1 MDNNQPP
8 GTPTGQGQYQ
18 QPQPQYPPQPQYQP
32 QTQQVYSQAQIKYG
46 RGVSRIIPGL
56 VIAVLAIAL
65 LVVGIA
71 FINGKMKTNVQSA
84 IDVNSALSS
93 AKTTFDANNGTTDT
107 APQQAVANGWY
118 TNDLLIVTAQ
128 AVYASNNTEQ
138 KVLDSNKTL
147 SIVLVVSVGVLL
159 LAFGAFFVLKAALD

>member
-1 MDNNQPP
+1 
-8 GTPTGQGQYQ
+8 
-18 QPQPQYPPQPQYQP
+18 
-32 QTQQVYSQAQIKYG
+32 
-46 RGVSRIIPGL
+46 
-56 VIAVLAIAL
+56 
-65 LVVGIA
+65 
-71 FINGKMKTNVQSA
+71 MKTNVQSA

-128 AVYASNNTEQ
+128 AVDASNNTEQ